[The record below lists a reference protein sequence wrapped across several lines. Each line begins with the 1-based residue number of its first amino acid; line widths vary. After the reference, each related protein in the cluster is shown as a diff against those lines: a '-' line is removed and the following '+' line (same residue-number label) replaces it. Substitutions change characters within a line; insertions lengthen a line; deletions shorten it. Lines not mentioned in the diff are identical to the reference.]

1 MLRDSFFF
9 SVSTVGLKRRA
20 RGSSAGSS
28 AGVGSRARVE
38 TGVETGVE
46 TTRTGVEETT
56 GTGVETTGA
65 EVLEAVGGSLAVVLV
80 SAVVSAVVVL
90 GSVPVGGSILIPIK
104 EQIIVGYS

>member
-1 MLRDSFFF
+1 MLRDCFFF

-65 EVLEAVGGSLAVVLV
+65 EVLEAVGGSLAVVW
-80 SAVVSAVVVL
+80 AVVSAVVVL
-90 GSVPVGGSILIPIK
+90 GSVPVGGSILIPKK

>member
-1 MLRDSFFF
+1 MLRDCFFF

-65 EVLEAVGGSLAVVLV
+65 EVLEAVGGSLAVVL
-80 SAVVSAVVVL
+80 AVVSA
-90 GSVPVGGSILIPIK
+90 VPVGGSILIPKK